1 MIGQTG
7 GTGISEPQF
16 KCEILPHN
24 ALLQIPGYE
33 LRPVRLLVFP
43 NGAKDE
49 SPSYA
54 WLMIDENGTSFIAQI
69 TDNMLREGLEKVGYL
84 RNQ

>member
-1 MIGQTG
+1 MIGL
-7 GTGISEPQF
+7 SEPEF
-16 KCEILPHN
+16 KCEVLPHN
-24 ALLQIPGYE
+24 ALLQVSGFH
-33 LRPVRLLVFP
+33 LRPIRLLIFP

-54 WLMIDENGTSFIAQI
+54 WLMIDENGTPFVAQI
-69 TDNMLREGLEKVGYL
+69 SDNMLRAGLDQVGYL